1 MNKHPF
7 KFSTAARLY
16 AKNLDLI
23 DEIRS
28 SKAKD
33 ARQLYMKY
41 KNDIREMRTEAY
53 RNIVNFRDLLVN
65 KLDSET
71 WQSKRI
77 YSKRTHTAGSYF
89 GGIADNFWYD
99 APSKKIGRRLPS
111 VGMVSFVFPITPKVK
126 RDKDAQWKDTW
137 PIFDIITSDRLNVSV
152 AYRGSNLQANDR
164 IMGLM
169 KNRELGEFDYQYSSN
184 RQFNMW
190 LSLDRNDPVGSS
202 TEKIVSLLRAIYLA
216 QNPR

>member
-7 KFSTAARLY
+7 KFSPEARLY

-23 DEIRS
+23 DEILN
-28 SKAKD
+28 SKAKN
-33 ARQLYMKY
+33 ARQLYVKY
-41 KNDIREMRTEAY
+41 KNDIREMRAEAY
-53 RNIVNFRDLLVN
+53 RNIVNFRDRLVEQLHS
-65 KLDSET
+65 KV

-77 YSKRTHTAGSYF
+77 HSKRTHTAGSYF
-89 GGIADNFWYD
+89 GGIADYFWYD
-99 APSKKIGRRLPS
+99 APSKKIGRRLPG
-111 VGMVSFVFPITPKVK
+111 VGMVAFVFPITPKVK
-126 RDKDAQWKDTW
+126 RDKDAQWKEIW

-169 KNRELGEFDYQYSSN
+169 KNRELGDFDNQYSSN
-184 RQFNMW
+184 EFYMW

-216 QNPR
+216 QNLR